1 MCVGKSNSHNE
12 VWITAPNC
20 TERLLLVRIF
30 SSIVNILGNF
40 STRSCIRTPRR
51 KITEDIYSSSNIL
64 LVVNILFRHVPSHAP
79 EKSTLHLSVQL
90 ALRNHTLSC
99 ANYFFR
105 NLIRFFLSYSSTIN
119 LSCEYYRL

>member
-1 MCVGKSNSHNE
+1 MIEKKIVYNIIELFFCCSKSNSHNE

-64 LVVNILFRHVPSHAP
+64 LERKCTFWHVPSHAP
-79 EKSTLHLSVQL
+79 KKSTLHLSVQL
-90 ALRNHTLSC
+90 ALRM
-99 ANYFFR
+99 
-105 NLIRFFLSYSSTIN
+105 
-119 LSCEYYRL
+119 